1 MSKLLTVFLRL
12 ARLGPTMLLVEM
24 FLLSLGLSLSMGK
37 ILRVIRP
44 TMGIIHFG
52 HLGAGRIG
60 ATRYLRVLLLA
71 LDIVNSG
78 GPVTAHWRMRRRL
91 VTLRRLTVGNM
102 VTRCRTQELVAM
114 ALVLVYLAALDR
126 RKLVWLLTWDPRWGP
141 GICTRRWNECAA
153 RQLTTWRR
161 QIHTGRKSE
170 CTARQLVTG
179 RRRRRQR
186 RRRWRH
192 ICFCLLQQFI
202 VSVRT
207 AKSMNPTFFL
217 DFFAGGFFAGG
228 ASALGPESSSPV
240 KLSLIFFRCRTFSPV
255 ISSCVACPP
264 WP

>member
-1 MSKLLTVFLRL
+1 
-12 ARLGPTMLLVEM
+12 MLLVEM

-37 ILRVIRP
+37 ILRVIGP
-44 TMGIIHFG
+44 TMGIIHLR

-78 GPVTAHWRMRRRL
+78 GPVTAHWRMRGRL

-179 RRRRRQR
+179 RRWWRQWR
-186 RRRWRH
+186 RRRWRRH

-207 AKSMNPTFFL
+207 AASMNPTFFL
-217 DFFAGGFFAGG
+217 GFFADGFFAGG
-228 ASALGPESSSPV
+228 ASALGPDSSSPV
-240 KLSLIFFRCRTFSPV
+240 KLSLLFFWGQTFSPT
-255 ISSCVACPP
+255 I
-264 WP
+264 